1 MKDVIESGPLN
12 ISFVLVG
19 NKNDLKDKR
28 VISFQSACEFAK
40 QFNLDYIEVSAL
52 TGNNIKFVFEILA
65 KNMAFVQDNLEIKE
79 LLNRSMKSKKSKKK
93 HRNNYIDYATRNPF
107 DTETNSICIDKR
119 KDGKSS
125 CCK

>member
-28 VISFQSACEFAK
+28 VISFHSACEFAK

-52 TGNNIKFVFEILA
+52 TGNNIKLVFEILA
-65 KNMAFVQDNLEIKE
+65 KNMAFVQDNLEI
-79 LLNRSMKSKKSKKK
+79 SMISKKSKKK
-93 HRNNYIDYATRNPF
+93 HRNNYIDIDYATRNPF
-107 DTETNSICIDKR
+107 DTERNSICIARR